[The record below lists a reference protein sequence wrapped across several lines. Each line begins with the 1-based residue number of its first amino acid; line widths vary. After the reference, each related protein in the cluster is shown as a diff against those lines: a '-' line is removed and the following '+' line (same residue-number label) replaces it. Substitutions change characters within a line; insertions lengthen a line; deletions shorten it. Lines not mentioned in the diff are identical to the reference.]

1 MEKKM
6 LNNDFIL
13 SIAEQEA
20 WDKLS
25 SELHWSETM
34 LEKFKD
40 NVNWEEISSN
50 SEIFWTIS
58 MLKKFSYRIDWN
70 ELSRMICNESLSEEC
85 ITTFADKW
93 NWSELSRN
101 SNLKLTHQLL
111 EKFRENWDWC
121 KIIDRWRDELF
132 ENKGIDFYERYK
144 ENIPES
150 VLKNSRLW
158 DDMVFQYKNQIIAEI
173 TA

>member
-85 ITTFADKW
+85 ITTFADKY
-93 NWSELSRN
+93 LADG
-101 SNLKLTHQLL
+101 KVATLL
-111 EKFRENWDWC
+111 ADGSYEVN
-121 KIIDRWRDELF
+121 DEPASPAT
-132 ENKGIDFYERYK
+132 E
-144 ENIPES
+144 
-150 VLKNSRLW
+150 
-158 DDMVFQYKNQIIAEI
+158 
-173 TA
+173 